1 MEETFES
8 IVRKWYSKLHRT
20 FIETI
25 MVEYNNINI
34 NDAENIYQDV
44 FIEIHRGFERGLMDK
59 DTDWK
64 KYIFST
70 GMQIARKQLQRDSI
84 FSDRHQHLLELL
96 IQMPASENDSFLSDK
111 SDVIK
116 VLMNELMF
124 TPEPYYSIIRMKY
137 FDNMTDED
145 IYKVLSSSGTEG
157 LSLDCDI
164 ESFNSML
171 RQGMNDLS
179 LRVKSALRAAELLD
193 RS

>member
-20 FIETI
+20 FIDTI
-25 MVEYNNINI
+25 MVEYSNINI

-84 FSDRHQHLLELL
+84 FSDKHQHLLELL
-96 IQMPASENDSFLSDK
+96 IQLPLSENDSNLYDNSQVNNIIMKD
-111 SDVIK
+111 
-116 VLMNELMF
+116 LMF
-124 TPEPYYSIIRMKY
+124 TPEPE
-137 FDNMTDED
+137 FT
-145 IYKVLSSSGTEG
+145 
-157 LSLDCDI
+157 
-164 ESFNSML
+164 
-171 RQGMNDLS
+171 
-179 LRVKSALRAAELLD
+179 
-193 RS
+193 